1 MASLELSYRSAT
13 DLARMIR
20 TRQISPIEAV
30 RHSLDRIA
38 EINAKLNAFCFIYAE
53 EALTKAKEAERAIG
67 ENRPLGPLHGV
78 PIALKDFTP
87 TKGKRTTL
95 GSYTHEN
102 WIPDQDAVVARRLF
116 DAGAILIGKTTTPEF
131 GYSGFTESP
140 LWGITRNP
148 WDPNRTPGGSSGGSG
163 VAVAT
168 GCVPL
173 ADGTDSGGSIRIP
186 AGLCGIVGLKPSLGR
201 IPMEALPTVF
211 DQLSHFG
218 PLARTVEDA
227 ALFLRVTQGPD
238 EADIQS
244 LPPLPLADPLPRT
257 VKGLKLALSIDL
269 GFHTVDEDVA
279 ANTRRAAAALA
290 EAGAEVQEVEL
301 AWTPELDEAWFR
313 HWGVLLAACFGESLK
328 TYRERMDPRL
338 VALMERGLG
347 MNAVDFKRIELLRT
361 RQWQSLAKVFADY
374 DALLCPTLPIPAP
387 PVGRADQDFCY
398 TDSEGRYR
406 GFDMTA
412 IFNFVSQCPVL
423 SVPSGLTR
431 EGLPTGLQIVG
442 RRFDDSTV
450 LTIGATLEDWMPWR
464 DRRPPI

>member
-1 MASLELSYRSAT
+1 MENLDLSYRSAT

-20 TRQISPIEAV
+20 RGQISPLEAV
-30 RHSLDRIA
+30 RHSLNRIA
-38 EINAKLNAFCFIYAE
+38 AVNPKLNAFAFIYEE
-53 EALTKAKEAERAIG
+53 EALTKAKEAERAIK
-67 ENRPLGPLHGV
+67 ESRPLGPLHGV
-78 PIALKDFTP
+78 PIALKDFTA

-95 GSYTHEN
+95 GSYAYEHWVPE
-102 WIPDQDAVVARRLF
+102 QDAVEARRLL
-116 DAGAILIGKTTTPEF
+116 DAGAILVGKTTTPEF
-131 GYSGFTESP
+131 AYSGFTESP

-148 WDPNRTPGGSSGGSG
+148 WDPSRTPGGSSGGSG

-186 AGLCGIVGLKPSLGR
+186 AGLCGIVGLKPSFGR
-201 IPMEALPTVF
+201 IPMEGLPTIF

-227 ALFLRVTQGPD
+227 VLFLRVTQGPD

-244 LPPLPLADPLPRT
+244 LPPLPLPDPLPRT
-257 VKGLKLALSIDL
+257 VKGLKLAYSIDL
-269 GFHTVDEDVA
+269 GFHTVDEDIA
-279 ANTRRAAAALA
+279 ANTQSALAALA
-290 EAGAEVQEVEL
+290 TAGAEVREVKL
-301 AWTPELDEAWFR
+301 PWTPELDEAWFQ
-313 HWGVLLAACFGESLK
+313 HWGVLLAACFGHHLQAH
-328 TYRERMDPRL
+328 RERMDPRL
-338 VALMERGLG
+338 VALMQRGLS
-347 MNAVDFKRIELLRT
+347 MNAVEFKRIELLRT
-361 RQWQSLAKVFADY
+361 RQWQSLAKVFADH
-374 DALLCPTLPIPAP
+374 DALLCPSMAIPAP

-398 TDSEGRYR
+398 VDPEGRYR

-412 IFNFVSQCPVL
+412 IFNFVGQCPVL
-423 SVPSGLTR
+423 SVPSGLTK

-464 DRRPPI
+464 DRKPPI

>member
-131 GYSGFTESP
+131 AYSGFTESP

-168 GCVPL
+168 GCVSL

-269 GFHTVDEDVA
+269 GFHTIDEDVA

>member
-1 MASLELSYRSAT
+1 MANLDLSYRSAI

-20 TRQISPIEAV
+20 TGQVSPVEAV

-38 EINAKLNAFCFIYAE
+38 AINPKLNAFCFIYEE
-53 EALTKAKEAERAIG
+53 EALTNAKEAERAIR
-67 ENRPLGPLHGV
+67 ENRPVGPLHGV
-78 PIALKDFTP
+78 PIALKDFTA

-95 GSYTHEN
+95 GSYAYEQ
-102 WIPDQDAVVARRLF
+102 WVPDKDAVVARRLL
-116 DAGAILIGKTTTPEF
+116 DAGAILVGKTTTPEF
-131 GYSGFTESP
+131 AASGFTESP

-148 WDPNRTPGGSSGGSG
+148 WDQNRTPGGSSGGSG

-186 AGLCGIVGLKPSLGR
+186 AGLCGIVGLKPSFGR
-201 IPMEALPTVF
+201 IPMEALPTLF

-238 EADIQS
+238 DVDIQS
-244 LPPLPLADPLPRT
+244 LPPLPLPDPLARS
-257 VKGLKLALSIDL
+257 VKGLKLAYSIDL
-269 GFHTVDEDVA
+269 GFHTVDADIA
-279 ANTRRAAAALA
+279 ANTRKAVAALA
-290 EAGAEVQEVEL
+290 EAGAEVQEVVLPWTSEL
-301 AWTPELDEAWFR
+301 EDAWYR
-313 HWGVLLAACFGESLK
+313 HWAVLLAACFGESLK
-328 TYRERMDPRL
+328 THRERMDPRL

-347 MNAVDFKRIELLRT
+347 MNAVEFKRIELLRT
-361 RQWQSLAKVFADY
+361 HQWQSLATILATY
-374 DALLCPTLPIPAP
+374 DALLCPTIAIAAPA
-387 PVGRADQDFCY
+387 VGGADQDFCY
-398 TDSEGRYR
+398 TDADGRYH

-412 IFNFVSQCPVL
+412 VFNFVSQCPVL
-423 SVPSGLTR
+423 SVPSGSSR

-464 DRRPPI
+464 DRKPPI